1 MSDDGVPDV
10 GEWYVS
16 EGGHDSAARDQ
27 FRGAAGMVIGR
38 KSYEG
43 LAGYWPEQTGL
54 WGDMLNPM
62 PKFVAS
68 RTLTGP
74 LEWNA
79 TLIDGDAV
87 ETIRG
92 LKEEVDGD
100 LFLIGCGELARDL
113 LANGLV
119 DEIRFW
125 LDPAVWGEGG
135 RAFQG
140 EKLRMRLLDAEDVRL
155 GRDLLRYEPL
165 DQ

>member
-1 MSDDGVPDV
+1 M
-10 GEWYVS
+10 
-16 EGGHDSAARDQ
+16 
-27 FRGAAGMVIGR
+27 
-38 KSYEG
+38 
-43 LAGYWPEQTGL
+43 
-54 WGDMLNPM
+54 GDLFNPM

-68 RTLTGP
+68 RRLTGP

-92 LKEEVDGD
+92 LKEEIDGD

-125 LDPAVWGEGG
+125 LHPAVWGEGG
-135 RAFQG
+135 RPFQG
-140 EKLRMRLLDAEDVRL
+140 EKAEDAATGHGDVRL
-155 GRDLLRYEPL
+155 GRDPL
-165 DQ
+165 AI